1 VGAAIAI
8 GNQGEKG
15 KIALFVM
22 KVKHNKSGITVDSLE
37 VAVNPL
43 KPSLVE

>member
-1 VGAAIAI
+1 MAA

-22 KVKHNKSGITVDSLE
+22 KVSNMTQRQVMLKE
-37 VAVNPL
+37 VVALINPL
-43 KPSLVE
+43 IGDR